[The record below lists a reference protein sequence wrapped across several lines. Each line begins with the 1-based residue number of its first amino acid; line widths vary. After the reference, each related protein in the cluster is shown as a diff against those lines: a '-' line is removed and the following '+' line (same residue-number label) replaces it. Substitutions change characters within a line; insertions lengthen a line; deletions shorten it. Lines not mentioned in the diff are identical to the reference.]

1 MRMPLA
7 FHVTPFAIGVATATV
22 SVVTALATLG
32 FVTLNPP
39 PSTDPLPFLDRG
51 WYQAISGGV
60 LIPLAI
66 WLRGRAQATAFALL
80 AAACLLAGWGIES
93 IRYDFEAP
101 RGLVFVIRLLA
112 GLVLVPATTA
122 VVAAFAT
129 TPLRRLSRR
138 MPVVLAVIVA
148 ISVIAVVG
156 QTAIQESGG
165 AYSGIGQSLV
175 DWFSSPLVTLSVFA
189 LAFAGSVFNEAQRFV
204 PAAAPRREATVP
216 RPLGYAII
224 AALTVSVLAVGAGI
238 QSDAA
243 AQGQTM
249 LPLLAALV
257 AIVGARWSTYLG
269 LAAVS
274 VSLAIGAG
282 IIFAS
287 AAEIEIR
294 KIVEDPD
301 ATWLPTSSWLL
312 MAAFALVAAGL
323 GIAAASSALVEARRR
338 RPAGAGQVAGQGAGG
353 PWTLTGVAVGIAA
366 WATASWLL
374 WHDSLDAPLLEGPY
388 WAMYMS
394 IAVLSAVLV
403 IGAVEA
409 ARARLVPA
417 IAEAEATARRPLRP
431 FRYLETIAIET
442 LTGRASVRR
451 SATAAERSK
460 LASDLHAQILPSLA
474 EIRSRYES
482 GAPDA
487 EVADRLRELEQDV
500 RDLMAERRLVV
511 LEEFGIVE
519 AIEWLVGRAEERAAM
534 DVQLSIDDRST
545 TLRPPREVERAA
557 FRIAQLAVENALQHA
572 APSRLE
578 LQVLARDDEV
588 RISVVDDG
596 RGFTS
601 PVSMRDR
608 DHLGISDMRSQAA
621 EVHGDVSVVSR
632 ATGGTMVTFAWPADM
647 TGRAIQ
653 A

>member
-1 MRMPLA
+1 MGDGVLA
-7 FHVTPFAIGVATATV
+7 F
-22 SVVTALATLG
+22 
-32 FVTLNPP
+32 
-39 PSTDPLPFLDRG
+39 
-51 WYQAISGGV
+51 
-60 LIPLAI
+60 
-66 WLRGRAQATAFALL
+66 
-80 AAACLLAGWGIES
+80 
-93 IRYDFEAP
+93 
-101 RGLVFVIRLLA
+101 
-112 GLVLVPATTA
+112 
-122 VVAAFAT
+122 
-129 TPLRRLSRR
+129 
-138 MPVVLAVIVA
+138 
-148 ISVIAVVG
+148 
-156 QTAIQESGG
+156 
-165 AYSGIGQSLV
+165 
-175 DWFSSPLVTLSVFA
+175 
-189 LAFAGSVFNEAQRFV
+189 
-204 PAAAPRREATVP
+204 
-216 RPLGYAII
+216 
-224 AALTVSVLAVGAGI
+224 
-238 QSDAA
+238 
-243 AQGQTM
+243 
-249 LPLLAALV
+249 
-257 AIVGARWSTYLG
+257 
-269 LAAVS
+269 
-274 VSLAIGAG
+274 
-282 IIFAS
+282 
-287 AAEIEIR
+287 
-294 KIVEDPD
+294 
-301 ATWLPTSSWLL
+301 
-312 MAAFALVAAGL
+312 
-323 GIAAASSALVEARRR
+323 
-338 RPAGAGQVAGQGAGG
+338 
-353 PWTLTGVAVGIAA
+353 
-366 WATASWLL
+366 